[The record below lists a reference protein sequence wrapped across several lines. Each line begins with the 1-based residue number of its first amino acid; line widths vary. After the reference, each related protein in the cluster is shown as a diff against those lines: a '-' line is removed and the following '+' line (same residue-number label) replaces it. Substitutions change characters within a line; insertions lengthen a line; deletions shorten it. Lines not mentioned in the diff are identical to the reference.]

1 MKISKLFY
9 GIEFLW
15 FFLAIVAIAI
25 AVYETI
31 KNGFQHSYM
40 FFIIAGIAIVMF
52 FIRRTIRKI
61 REQQE
66 QDNHA

>member
-1 MKISKLFY
+1 MKISKIFY

-15 FFLAIVAIAI
+15 FFLALVAIAI

-31 KNGFQHSYM
+31 KSGFQQSYM

-61 REQQE
+61 REQQK
-66 QDNHA
+66 DNDA